1 LLRVVEGGKT
11 GSERVRASIASAALA
26 GAEVF
31 ADTLSSYAVP
41 LRSVGI
47 TTHNRFNSSEAAAD

>member
-1 LLRVVEGGKT
+1 VSSRGKT
-11 GSERVRASIASAALA
+11 GSERVRASIASVDLA
-26 GAEVF
+26 SAEVF
-31 ADTLSSYAVP
+31 ADALSSYAVP